1 MSRQANPATIGAFVL
16 GALAISVLTLM
27 IYAGGELWSERERF
41 VVYFSESVNGL
52 NVGAP
57 VKMRGVQVGKVNEIL
72 IQYQPEERTLRT
84 PVVIEVDLGRLQMGD
99 KTGLPWQG
107 MPSEE
112 LIKAGLRA
120 QLKLQSLVTGQLY
133 VDLDFHPDT
142 PVRLVDLEQKLEEIP
157 SIPSSQEEIES
168 TIGELVKEVR
178 QLPLKDTFLTINSTL
193 AHIDAVV
200 GQPEIQS
207 SIKKLDSILTKLDR
221 VSGQLGP
228 RLAQVSDRLDANL
241 VTSQRLFQHLDA
253 ELVPLLDQSRQTLV
267 RADQTFAELSQV
279 VGPDALLVDH
289 VFTTLDEL
297 RDAARQVRILGETLQ
312 TQPEI
317 LLRGK
322 QEHR

>member
-27 IYAGGELWSERERF
+27 IYAGGELWSERESY

-107 MPSEE
+107 MSSEE

-142 PVRLVDLEQKLEEIP
+142 PVRLVGLEKKLEEIP
-157 SIPSSQEEIES
+157 AIPSSQEEIES

-178 QLPLKDTFLTINSTL
+178 QLPLKETFLTLNSTL
-193 AHIDAVV
+193 THIDAVV

-228 RLAQVSDRLDANL
+228 RLARVSDRLDANL
-241 VTSQRLFQHLDA
+241 VTSQRLFQHLDT
-253 ELVPLLDQSRQTLV
+253 ELVPFLDQSRQTLI
-267 RADQTFAELSQV
+267 RADQTFADLSQV

-322 QEHR
+322 QERR